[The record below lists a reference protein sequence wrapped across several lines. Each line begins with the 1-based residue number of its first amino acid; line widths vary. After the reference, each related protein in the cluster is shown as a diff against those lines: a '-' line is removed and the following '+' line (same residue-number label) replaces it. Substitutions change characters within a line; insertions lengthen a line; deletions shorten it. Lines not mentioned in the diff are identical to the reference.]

1 MSSGQP
7 SAAPETPE
15 ADQASPTELRYDLLD
30 PTALDDPYPLY
41 DELRAAAPV
50 YRDRR
55 LFGCILT
62 RYDDVVSV
70 LKDPRVSSRRPTAD
84 ERVPRSFAAIA
95 DQIHELRAFQ
105 SRWMMYLD
113 PPEHTRLRALVNS
126 SFTPAAVARM
136 RDRVQ
141 CLVDELLRPLMEGV
155 TFDVVQSFARPLPA
169 LVIADILGLPAE
181 DRTLFQAWSD
191 GITAGMVLSTGQDAI
206 EGLTAAHHCQRELI
220 RYFEDMIQ
228 ARRTEPHDDLLSA
241 LIAAEEG
248 GSRLDDAELI
258 AMCVLLLFAG
268 HETTTRLIGNG
279 ILALVDWP
287 SEFERLRAEP
297 GITPQAVEECLRFD
311 SPVQATGRRATTDM
325 EIRGCHIRA
334 GEFLSPVIGAAN
346 RDPAAFEDPNRLDI
360 GRVENRHLSVAL
372 GAHFCL
378 GAPLARLE
386 GQIAIGSIVGAFRH
400 LEPSGNRV
408 RRRNFYMR
416 GLESLPLVGTAA

>member
-1 MSSGQP
+1 
-7 SAAPETPE
+7 
-15 ADQASPTELRYDLLD
+15 
-30 PTALDDPYPLY
+30 
-41 DELRAAAPV
+41 
-50 YRDRR
+50 
-55 LFGCILT
+55 
-62 RYDDVVSV
+62 
-70 LKDPRVSSRRPTAD
+70 
-84 ERVPRSFAAIA
+84 
-95 DQIHELRAFQ
+95 
-105 SRWMMYLD
+105 
-113 PPEHTRLRALVNS
+113 
-126 SFTPAAVARM
+126 
-136 RDRVQ
+136 
-141 CLVDELLRPLMEGV
+141 MEGV

-287 SEFERLRAEP
+287 SEFDRLRAEP

-346 RDPAAFEDPNRLDI
+346 RDPAVFEDPNRLNI
-360 GRVENRHLSVAL
+360 GRVENRHLSFAL

-400 LEPSGNRV
+400 LEPSGDRV

>member
-1 MSSGQP
+1 
-7 SAAPETPE
+7 
-15 ADQASPTELRYDLLD
+15 
-30 PTALDDPYPLY
+30 
-41 DELRAAAPV
+41 
-50 YRDRR
+50 
-55 LFGCILT
+55 
-62 RYDDVVSV
+62 
-70 LKDPRVSSRRPTAD
+70 
-84 ERVPRSFAAIA
+84 
-95 DQIHELRAFQ
+95 
-105 SRWMMYLD
+105 
-113 PPEHTRLRALVNS
+113 
-126 SFTPAAVARM
+126 
-136 RDRVQ
+136 
-141 CLVDELLRPLMEGV
+141 
-155 TFDVVQSFARPLPA
+155 
-169 LVIADILGLPAE
+169 
-181 DRTLFQAWSD
+181 
-191 GITAGMVLSTGQDAI
+191 MVLSTGQDAI
-206 EGLTAAHHCQRELI
+206 EGLTVAHHCQRELI

-241 LIAAEEG
+241 LITAEED

-346 RDPAAFEDPNRLDI
+346 RDPAVFEDPNRLDI
-360 GRVENRHLSVAL
+360 GRVENRHLSFAL

-400 LEPSGNRV
+400 LEPSGDRV